1 VCQWLSSWPSKFDAN
16 HHQEWYNNNNNN
28 NKVQQQIAMNIMQ
41 QVIPKQ
47 CQAQMLVHR
56 HVQCHQHRQI
66 QATLHHHHRRRTITT
81 IQTPTPN
88 EDEEL
93 LYEVAVLQEQEEAWA
108 NEEAVE

>member
-28 NKVQQQIAMNIMQ
+28 NNKVQQIAMNIMQ

-66 QATLHHHHRRRTITT
+66 QATLHHHHRRTITT